1 MGIHSQ
7 ECQRRPHLL
16 GSHVVINIIQPALLA
31 FHVNHK
37 ASTSSFSRIYWNS
50 SIHVT
55 RPTRNYQRLGQDAP
69 IVERNGTTHDDF
81 LGFERHSEVLDAST
95 YANQPKQ
102 HNIYMD
108 NTYQSDIETTATV
121 VREHTVA
128 FRFVKYLR
136 HRA

>member
-1 MGIHSQ
+1 MYCCHWALWEYIVKSASAGRIYLDLMLSLTSYN
-7 ECQRRPHLL
+7 RRCYP
-16 GSHVVINIIQPALLA
+16 
-31 FHVNHK
+31 
-37 ASTSSFSRIYWNS
+37 STSITRLPLLPSRG
-50 SIHVT
+50 SIGIVAFMSLV
-55 RPTRNYQRLGQDAP
+55 RLEIISDWDRTHRLARLRDSRSQ

-121 VREHTVA
+121 
-128 FRFVKYLR
+128 
-136 HRA
+136 

>member
-1 MGIHSQ
+1 MSLVRLEIISDWDRTHRLARLRDSRSQ
-7 ECQRRPHLL
+7 
-16 GSHVVINIIQPALLA
+16 
-31 FHVNHK
+31 
-37 ASTSSFSRIYWNS
+37 
-50 SIHVT
+50 
-55 RPTRNYQRLGQDAP
+55 

-81 LGFERHSEVLDAST
+81 LGLERHSEVLDAST
-95 YANQPKQ
+95 YVNQPKQ

-108 NTYQSDIETTATV
+108 DAYQSDIETTATV